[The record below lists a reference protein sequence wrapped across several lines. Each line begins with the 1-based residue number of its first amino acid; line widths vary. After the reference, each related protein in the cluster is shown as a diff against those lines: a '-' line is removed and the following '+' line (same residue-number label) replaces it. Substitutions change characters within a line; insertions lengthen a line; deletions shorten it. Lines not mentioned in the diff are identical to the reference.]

1 MMIDTARHYLP
12 LSKIEKVVDSIS
24 ECKMN
29 VLHVHLT
36 DAQSF
41 PYLSDSLP
49 ALAQVIMQWS
59 SRASI

>member
-1 MMIDTARHYLP
+1 MIDTARHYLP
-12 LSKIEKVVDSIS
+12 LSKIEKVVDPIS

-59 SRASI
+59 SRANI